1 MITMFIIVAFMAF
14 GCMNY
19 RANVGWSSPAIK
31 DGNLYFATKSGD
43 VRAIVIETG
52 QTLWTRTLKGT
63 GKSRDKT
70 TVFYGD
76 PAVFNNDIIIAG
88 YNGLIYSIDSNGD
101 DNWVRKVGSNNVDS
115 YSNIVGGVIIAEDRV
130 LVGSSDG
137 YIYAFS
143 IEDGILDWRFKT
155 GNKIWST
162 PSYFEGVVYLTS
174 FDHYL
179 YAINLTEGT
188 LIWKFKSDGAIVSR
202 PAIIGDNLFFGSFG
216 TTFYALDRKTGNE
229 KWRFNDSSGWFWANP
244 VVSNGIVLAP
254 SLDGVLYAL
263 DQGSGQVQWTL
274 PVGSPIV
281 SMPVIIGEKFALATL
296 DGRVIVSDLKTGMEV
311 GSCDL
316 EEEIRSPLVSFDE
329 YLIVSPEDGSLRLI
343 SISSSGDL
351 DEVWIYPL
359 EEDFLS
365 PSDKLWER
373 AC

>member
-1 MITMFIIVAFMAF
+1 MSIIVAFMAF

-19 RANVGWSSPAIK
+19 NGGNVGWSSPVIK

-43 VRAIVIETG
+43 VRAVVIETG
-52 QTLWTRTLKGT
+52 QTLWTRALKGT

-70 TVFYGD
+70 TAFYGD
-76 PAVFNNDIIIAG
+76 PVVFNDNIIIAG
-88 YNGLIYSIDSNGD
+88 YNGLIYSIDINGD

-115 YSNIVGGVIIAEDRV
+115 SPNIVGGVIIAEDKF
-130 LVGSSDG
+130 LVGASDG

-143 IEDGILDWRFKT
+143 IEEGILDWRFKT

-174 FDHYL
+174 FDNYI
-179 YAINLTEGT
+179 YAIDLIEGT
-188 LIWKFKSDGAIVSR
+188 LIWKFESDGAIVSS
-202 PAIIGDNLFFGSFG
+202 PVIIGDNLFFGSFG

-244 VVSNGIVLAP
+244 VVSNDIVLAP

-263 DQGSGQVQWTL
+263 DQGSGQVTWTL
-274 PVGSPIV
+274 PVESPIV
-281 SMPVIIGEKFALATL
+281 SRPVIIGERFALATL
-296 DGRVIVSDLKTGMEV
+296 DGRIIVSDLKTGIEV
-311 GSCDL
+311 GSCNL
-316 EEEIRSPLVSFDE
+316 EKEIRSPLVSFDE

-343 SISSSGDL
+343 SISRGGDL

-365 PSDKLWER
+365 PSNKLWER